1 MQIPATVAAVAI
13 AKPLQRADIENERA
27 SSGAGGEMA
36 SSSEHNEAADLSA
49 ANGEINLHGRRV
61 LVVEDDPMVAMLLM
75 DMLEA
80 IGCEVVA
87 VASRLEDALE
97 KAQRL
102 SFDLAILDVNL
113 EGANTFHVAE
123 LLAKRGIGFIFATG
137 YGDVH
142 LPADLANAPV
152 LQKPF
157 GERDVARALRRA
169 VQSA

>member
-1 MQIPATVAAVAI
+1 
-13 AKPLQRADIENERA
+13 
-27 SSGAGGEMA
+27 MA
-36 SSSEHNEAADLSA
+36 SSSEHNEAADLSP
-49 ANGEINLHGRRV
+49 ANHEINLKGRRV
-61 LVVEDDPMVAMLLM
+61 LVVEDDPMVAMLLV

-80 IGCEVVA
+80 IGCEIAA

-113 EGANTFHVAE
+113 AGATTFHVAE
-123 LLAKRGIGFIFATG
+123 LLSKRAIRFVFATG
-137 YGDVH
+137 YGNAH

-157 GERDVARALRRA
+157 VAHDVARALRRA